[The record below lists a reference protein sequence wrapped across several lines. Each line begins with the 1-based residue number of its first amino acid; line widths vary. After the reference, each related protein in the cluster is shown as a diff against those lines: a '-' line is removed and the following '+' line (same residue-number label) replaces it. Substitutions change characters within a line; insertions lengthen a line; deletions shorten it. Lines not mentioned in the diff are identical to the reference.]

1 MLFFL
6 DKIDIKNHEILGD
19 LNINFVNKKTGH
31 PYKVIA
37 FVGENGCGKT
47 TLLNELSK
55 LKNHHH
61 IFIRQNNMFVGAY
74 NEAMEMLAG
83 KDLLIKS
90 RNDEDLV
97 GGQNAYALRANNI
110 VNNKQRALKLLNELG
125 DQKVNEVFSSG
136 KIDRL
141 IYSSLMTKILFGER
155 EGFKLE
161 ELSSGQ
167 QEVLMKLKE
176 LKQTQAATD
185 YVLLD
190 EPEAS
195 LHPIWQLKIVQLC
208 RELLTDSNENAP
220 QLFIATHSEK
230 ILESLINEEDTL
242 IVRLFRNNG
251 VIKSET
257 INQMDLRL
265 PKTTFA
271 ELDYVVFNIDSFE
284 YCSQLYDLIEWKT
297 GDGERL
303 IDKRIRSSEFY
314 NEKIHY
320 KEWFNEKY
328 QNVTS
333 HNIATYCR
341 NYFHHPKDREKP
353 TLEQLH
359 EAIELLR
366 NVVLNLE

>member
-1 MLFFL
+1 MLRR
-6 DKIDIKNHEILGD
+6 IRGVDIKGNEILGD
-19 LNINFVNKKTGH
+19 LSIDFFNKETKE
-31 PYKVIA
+31 PYKTVA

-47 TLLNELSK
+47 TLLNSLTK
-55 LKNHHH
+55 LDGYHYV
-61 IFIRQNNMFVGAY
+61 FMRQNSMLVGMT
-74 NEAMEMLAG
+74 NEALKYLSG
-83 KDLLIKS
+83 KEEYTIQNKDDLT
-90 RNDEDLV
+90 
-97 GGQNAYALRANNI
+97 GGQNVYQLRINSAANNKTAAI
-110 VNNKQRALKLLNELG
+110 ELLKSLNDGDLIKMYENGEIDELRCG
-125 DQKVNEVFSSG
+125 GKVIEAFAGQSGSDINVF
-136 KIDRL
+136 
-141 IYSSLMTKILFGER
+141 
-155 EGFKLE
+155 
-161 ELSSGQ
+161 SSGQ
-167 QEVLMKLKE
+167 QEILLKLKT
-176 LKQTQAATD
+176 LRQAQLATD
-185 YVLLD
+185 IVLLD

-195 LHPIWQLKIVQLC
+195 LHPRWQKKIVGLI
-208 RELLTDSNENAP
+208 RDMLTDKDGNCP
-220 QLFIATHSEK
+220 QLFIATHSEN
-230 ILESLINEEDTL
+230 ILESLISEKDSL
-242 IVRLFRNNG
+242 VVRLFRDNG
-251 VIKSET
+251 IIKSET
-257 INQMDLRL
+257 VSQMDLRL

-271 ELDYVVFNIDSFE
+271 ELDYVVFNVDSFE

-303 IDKRIRSSEFY
+303 IDKRIRSNEFY